1 MLVDTNDLIDSTRAA
16 AIIGLSSYRS
26 VNTYRDRYDDFP
38 QPVIEQGK
46 CVLWL
51 RKDIERWAAGH
62 RRQRGPEPGTPR
74 KR

>member
-1 MLVDTNDLIDSTRAA
+1 MLIDTEDLCDATEAA
-16 AIIGLSSYRS
+16 AIIGLTSYRS
-26 VNTYRDRYDDFP
+26 VSTYRARYDDFP
-38 QPVIEQGK
+38 APAIERGK

-51 RKDIERWAAGH
+51 RADIERWSAGH